1 MNTAVLIDAIVRQTT
16 VLIASLATASGQRTP
31 LSRVAD
37 QVFADLVHELSD
49 QGVGHKV
56 IADMFGIALRT
67 YHARVARLAASRT
80 DQGRSLWEAVL
91 SYVEETGPVTRFELL
106 RRFHGEDE
114 ATVRGVL
121 RDLVDS
127 ELLYQTGR
135 AEQASYRAADVRE
148 TIGRRRDPETLDRF
162 VQVAIYRHGPVERA
176 RLSELVPFG
185 DEALLDAS
193 LARLRAERAI
203 VETAEDGVVKYDS
216 ETCIIAFGDPAGWE
230 AAVFD
235 HYQAM
240 VAAFVTKLRL
250 GKRSAALSDQVGGS
264 TFVFDLWRGHP
275 LEPEIRALLRTL
287 RVTAMDLRKRLE
299 EHNKSEALPAEAS
312 PLRVVAYV
320 GQSVQEEEHRGED

>member
-16 VLIASLATASGQRTP
+16 VLIASLATASAQRTP

-37 QVFADLVHELSD
+37 QVFADLVRELSD

-67 YHARVARLAASRT
+67 YHARVARLATSRT
-80 DQGRSLWEAVL
+80 DTGRSLWEAVL
-91 SYVEETGPVTRFELL
+91 SYVEEAGPLTRLELL
-106 RRFHGEDE
+106 HRFQSDDE

-135 AEQASYRAADVRE
+135 AEQTSYRAADARE
-148 TIGRRRDPETLDRF
+148 TIGRRRDPETLDRI

-176 RLSELVPFG
+176 RLAELVPVL
-185 DEALLDAS
+185 DEALLEAS
-193 LARLRAERAI
+193 LARLCTERAI
-203 VETAEDGVVKYDS
+203 LREVEDGVVKYDS
-216 ETCIIAFGDPAGWE
+216 ETCVIAFGDPVGWE

-240 VAAFVTKLRL
+240 VTALVSKLRL
-250 GKRSAALSDQVGGS
+250 GKRSAALSDRIGGS
-264 TFVFDLWRGHP
+264 TFVFDLWSGHP
-275 LEPEIRALLRTL
+275 LEPEILGLLRAL
-287 RVTAMDLRKRLE
+287 RVTAMDLRK
-299 EHNKSEALPAEAS
+299 
-312 PLRVVAYV
+312 
-320 GQSVQEEEHRGED
+320 

>member
-16 VLIASLATASGQRTP
+16 VLIAGLATASGQRTP

-37 QVFADLVHELSD
+37 QVFADLVRELSD
-49 QGVGHKV
+49 QGLGHKV

-80 DQGRSLWEAVL
+80 DHGRSLWEAVL
-91 SYVEETGPVTRFELL
+91 SHVEKTGPVTRIELL
-106 RRFHGEDE
+106 HRFQGDDE

-135 AEQASYRAADVRE
+135 AEQTSYRAADALE

-176 RLSELVPFG
+176 RLSEVVPLG
-185 DEALLDAS
+185 DEALLEAS
-193 LARLRAERAI
+193 LARLCAEPAI
-203 VETAEDGVVKYDS
+203 VQTTESGVVKYDA
-216 ETCIIAFGDPAGWE
+216 EAGVIAFGDPAGWE
-230 AAVFD
+230 AAIFD
-235 HYQAM
+235 HYQAL
-240 VAAFVTKLRL
+240 VTALVTKLRL

-264 TFVFDLWRGHP
+264 TFVFDLWDGHP
-275 LEPEIRALLRTL
+275 LEQEIRGLLRTL

-299 EHNKSEALPAEAS
+299 EHNLAAALPPQAS
-312 PLRVVAYV
+312 ALRVIAYL